1 MTQFDDVRRQGRQ
14 VIVGDVQVD
23 QVDQRRRNLK
33 YWLGGF
39 MRVER
44 ERNCFLFVLDEI
56 ENES

>member
-1 MTQFDDVRRQGRQ
+1 MTQFDDVRRQSRQ
-14 VIVGDVQVD
+14 VVVGDVQVD

-33 YWLGGF
+33 YWGGV

-44 ERNCFLFVLDEI
+44 ESNCFWFVLDEI